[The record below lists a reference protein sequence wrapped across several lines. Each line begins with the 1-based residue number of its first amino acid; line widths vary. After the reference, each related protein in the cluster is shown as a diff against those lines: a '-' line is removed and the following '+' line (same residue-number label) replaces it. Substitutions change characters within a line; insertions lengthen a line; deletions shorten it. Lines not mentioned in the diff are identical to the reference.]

1 MRDWD
6 WYNGSGLEGRKVYAI
21 IETGGKQYKVEEGQI
36 IEVEKV
42 PFEVGEKVELDKVLL
57 VADNGVKVGRP
68 MVEGAKVLATVVEHG
83 RGEKVIVFKFKPK
96 KRYRRKLGHRQPY
109 TRLRIEKIV
118 V

>member
-1 MRDWD
+1 
-6 WYNGSGLEGRKVYAI
+6 VYAI

>member
-1 MRDWD
+1 M
-6 WYNGSGLEGRKVYAI
+6 YAI